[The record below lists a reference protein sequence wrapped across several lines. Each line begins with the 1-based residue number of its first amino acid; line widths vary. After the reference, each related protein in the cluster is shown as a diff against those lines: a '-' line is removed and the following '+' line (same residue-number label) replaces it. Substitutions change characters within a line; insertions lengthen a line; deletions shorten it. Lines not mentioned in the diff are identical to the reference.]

1 MRHTDIDQNH
11 DAHNQPTTR
20 NLETSHL
27 AQQRMQ
33 RRWGREWQ
41 GMQIVLSPG
50 FAWLLF
56 VFCLRNTR
64 GKGKCKLGG
73 MGSGRECRLREV
85 HVFE

>member
-11 DAHNQPTTR
+11 DAHKQPTTR

-56 VFCLRNTR
+56 VFLFEEHKRE
-64 GKGKCKLGG
+64 GKVQAGWDG
-73 MGSGRECRLREV
+73 EW
-85 HVFE
+85 